1 MASQWFCKVLGQ
13 EVGPLGFRDLVEMV
27 RAGTLKEGDAVRR
40 QGTSEWTLA
49 RDVIGLFRAA
59 QKQKAEPVPSEAKAK
74 PRGVRTPTPGKA
86 RPERTPT
93 PTAVQSGERPG
104 AKPRRI
110 RRRHVLLTS
119 GIVLALLL
127 LTVLVSVWRSRQS
140 ERFPEPQSGK
150 PRPLDQVTISWRPPP
165 REESSV
171 PGLEKG
177 VPQLVPGLEQFD
189 LAWTPTLTADLCTIV
204 FVVRENEGS
213 GDHLYIATRSDVS
226 EPFDPPR
233 RIESCVSR
241 EAGRWPALS
250 PEGLELIFVRSH
262 NRPRYLR
269 ATRQT
274 SADDFGEPVPWVP
287 PGLDVEGKFAGRLQ
301 FYDRLHIKYGLWDSA
316 TKSNLHFVAERAAP
330 ELEFGSPQ
338 PLSYPRVGLPAFFA
352 GNTRRQYWGSEEG
365 LFMGGRQELSQP
377 WSAPIRI
384 VDVEVTGPIQRGV
397 WVTPA
402 EDVVFYSSPGP
413 GGDLE
418 SFKQL
423 WMMRF

>member
-1 MASQWFCKVLGQ
+1 MASQWFCRVLGQ
-13 EVGPLGFRDLVEMV
+13 EVGPVGFRDMIEMV
-27 RAGTLKEGDAVRR
+27 RSGTLKEDDQVRR
-40 QGTSEWTLA
+40 KETTEWIPA
-49 RDVIGLFRAA
+49 RDVIGLFRTA
-59 QKQKAEPVPSEAKAK
+59 QKQKAEPVTSEAEAG
-74 PRGVRTPTPGKA
+74 PAPP
-86 RPERTPT
+86 PT
-93 PTAVQSGERPG
+93 PTAAQAGERP
-104 AKPRRI
+104 AAEPRRI
-110 RRRHVLLTS
+110 RRRHVLLAS
-119 GIVLALLL
+119 GIVLAFVV
-127 LTVLVSVWRSRQS
+127 LTAVVSVWRSRQS
-140 ERFPEPQSGK
+140 ERFPEPQAGK
-150 PRPLDQVTISWRPPP
+150 PRPLDQMTISWRPPP
-165 REESSV
+165 PEESSV

-177 VPQLVPGLEQFD
+177 VPELVPGLEQFH

-213 GDHLYIATRSDVS
+213 GDHLYIATRSSVS
-226 EPFDPPR
+226 QPFGSAR

-241 EAGRWPALS
+241 EAARFPALS

-262 NRPRYLR
+262 NKPRYLR
-269 ATRQT
+269 AARQT
-274 SADDFGEPVPWVP
+274 TADDFGEPVPWLP
-287 PGLDVEGKFAGRLQ
+287 PGLDMEGKSAGRLQ

-316 TKSNLHFVAERAAP
+316 TKENLHFVAERAAP
-330 ELEFGSPQ
+330 ELDFGSPQ
-338 PLSYPRVGLPAFFA
+338 PLPFPHLGLPAFFA

-397 WVTPA
+397 WVAPA

-418 SFKQL
+418 SSKQL